1 MSEDGYK
8 KLMAELKHLETVER
22 PKISAAI
29 AEARDK
35 GDLSENAEY
44 DAAKE
49 AQGMLEMK
57 INNLKLTIAD
67 AKIIDESKL
76 KTDSVQILNKVE
88 LKNVKNGMKMVY
100 TIVSES
106 EANLKEG
113 KISGCLTEREL
124 FTQREIMSYAVS
136 YMKGSDTMNQEKIGR
151 FIAENRKAKKLTQE
165 GLAEKLGITNKSI
178 SKWENG
184 SCLPDSSLF
193 KPLCKILDISINELF
208 AGEKLN
214 DADKKE
220 ANECLINLLA
230 GRLYDSDCGITYNE
244 FLNALT
250 GISETTVL
258 LSKFNTKEE
267 AVEYLMN
274 ETNLLYEECSK
285 AYDSYISL
293 NQKR

>member
-1 MSEDGYK
+1 MAYMSVDGYK

-22 PKISAAI
+22 PIISAAI

-35 GDLSENAEY
+35 GDLSEKAEY

-113 KISGCLTEREL
+113 KISVNTPIAQGLL
-124 FTQREIMSYAVS
+124 GKKV
-136 YMKGSDTMNQEKIGR
+136 GD
-151 FIAENRKAKKLTQE
+151 IAEIKVPQ
-165 GLAEKLGITNKSI
+165 GM
-178 SKWENG
+178 
-184 SCLPDSSLF
+184 
-193 KPLCKILDISINELF
+193 
-208 AGEKLN
+208 
-214 DADKKE
+214 
-220 ANECLINLLA
+220 INLEVV
-230 GRLYDSDCGITYNE
+230 N
-244 FLNALT
+244 
-250 GISETTVL
+250 IS
-258 LSKFNTKEE
+258 F
-267 AVEYLMN
+267 
-274 ETNLLYEECSK
+274 
-285 AYDSYISL
+285 
-293 NQKR
+293 

>member
-67 AKIIDESKL
+67 AKII
-76 KTDSVQILNKVE
+76 LNKVE

-113 KISGCLTEREL
+113 KISVNTPIAQGLL
-124 FTQREIMSYAVS
+124 GKKV
-136 YMKGSDTMNQEKIGR
+136 GD
-151 FIAENRKAKKLTQE
+151 IAEIKVPQ
-165 GLAEKLGITNKSI
+165 GM
-178 SKWENG
+178 
-184 SCLPDSSLF
+184 
-193 KPLCKILDISINELF
+193 
-208 AGEKLN
+208 
-214 DADKKE
+214 
-220 ANECLINLLA
+220 INLEVV
-230 GRLYDSDCGITYNE
+230 N
-244 FLNALT
+244 
-250 GISETTVL
+250 IS
-258 LSKFNTKEE
+258 F
-267 AVEYLMN
+267 
-274 ETNLLYEECSK
+274 
-285 AYDSYISL
+285 
-293 NQKR
+293 